1 MSSMLLTQAEGRI
14 PASAS
19 ETRHSA
25 GQQKEIFLTAASG
38 LGAPHGGLL
47 EVVFFCSELLRLDWH
62 SGSGLHSMLT
72 PLLEKG
78 GTWTCEG
85 TEDWLH

>member
-1 MSSMLLTQAEGRI
+1 MLLTQAEGRI
-14 PASAS
+14 PVSAS
-19 ETRHSA
+19 ETPHSA
-25 GQQKEIFLTAASG
+25 GQQKGIFLTAASG
-38 LGAPHGGLL
+38 LGAPHGGLFK
-47 EVVFFCSELLRLDWH
+47 VVFFCSELLCLDRQ

-78 GTWTCEG
+78 GTWTCKG